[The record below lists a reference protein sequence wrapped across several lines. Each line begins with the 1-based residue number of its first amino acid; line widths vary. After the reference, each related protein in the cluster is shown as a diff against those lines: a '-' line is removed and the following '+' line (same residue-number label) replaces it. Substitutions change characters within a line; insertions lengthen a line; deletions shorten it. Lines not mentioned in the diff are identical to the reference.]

1 MEQKLPIMV
10 DPSPTLPFVRGGS
23 FCMSRD
29 LISSGLG
36 PWRKVAIIAVLPSP
50 NEGEGLGVRSAMQ
63 VNFFKQP
70 LFPEGLTLNHS

>member
-1 MEQKLPIMV
+1 
-10 DPSPTLPFVRGGS
+10 
-23 FCMSRD
+23 MSRD